1 MKTWLIV
8 VIVIVALLVVFVL
21 WLVGVY
27 NKLVIARN
35 KVKNSW
41 GQIDVQLKRR
51 FDLIPNLIET
61 VKGFAAQEKSILG
74 DFAKAR
80 TMFSKAE
87 SAPEMAEADGA
98 LTKTLGRLI
107 AVSEAYPEL
116 KSDTHFAKMMD
127 ELRDT
132 ENKIS
137 FTRQFYNDVVLSFNN
152 TIQVFPNVIIAG
164 MFNFKAEQFFKVMD
178 EEKAAPQVKF

>member
-1 MKTWLIV
+1 MDTWLI
-8 VIVIVALLVVFVL
+8 IVLIIVALVIV
-21 WLVGVY
+21 WLIAVY
-27 NKLVIARN
+27 NKLVVARN

-41 GQIDVQLKRR
+41 GQIEVQLKRR

-80 TMFSKAE
+80 TMFSQA
-87 SAPEMAEADGA
+87 SGAPQMAEADSI

-152 TIQVFPNVIIAG
+152 TIQVFPNVVVARL
-164 MFNFKAEQFFKVMD
+164 FQFKEESFFKVAE
-178 EEKAAPQVKF
+178 EEKATPKVSF